1 MLFIQVEDVASE
13 VKELAD
19 CGTVDV
25 SIDTAQLAHKLY
37 ELTTEEAGE
46 KAVLKYY
53 DQNLPTLSDVELILL
68 AQNVF
73 SGKFLFTHLL
83 HLFANKL
90 YSHVSTKALVRR

>member
-1 MLFIQVEDVASE
+1 MLFIQVQDVTTE

-53 DQNLPTLSDVELILL
+53 DQNLRTLSDIELIIL

-73 SGKFLFTHLL
+73 SGKCLFTHFLY
-83 HLFANKL
+83 LFASKL
-90 YSHVSTKALVRR
+90 LFTCKY